1 MKSWLEK
8 WASPELRAQYDEG
21 KVVGLILAG
30 LVPLWATGKLDEAV
44 GTVMDQLH
52 GVPEN
57 EVPQVRE
64 KVRRYMNC
72 FCEAL
77 SSRR

>member
-8 WASPELRAQYDEG
+8 WASPELTAQYDES
-21 KVVGLILAG
+21 KVVGMVVAG
-30 LVPLWATGKLDEAV
+30 LLPLWATGRLDEAV
-44 GTVMDQLH
+44 GSVMDQLC
-52 GVPEN
+52 GVPEG

-64 KVRRYMNC
+64 KVRRYLTC

-77 SSRR
+77 S